1 MRHCSLVFLCAL
13 TFFLTSSTEAD
24 AARIDATKG
33 RQYKLTR
40 QHGPWMIMVASLAQP
55 HSARKVEG
63 MGPQEAADLLV
74 YELRK
79 KGIPA
84 YTFKMDQVWESLQSQ
99 DRLGRDSI
107 RQIRSQKGAICVIAG
122 NYKSQ
127 KDRVAQR
134 TLEYIKKIKPSFWKD
149 QEAFRPT
156 PGQPSPLSGAFLSV
170 NPLLSSEELAER
182 KHDPLLLRLN
192 SGEYT
197 IAENTGKYTLTIA
210 TFTGR
215 SKTGVG
221 ESRMR
226 EIAETF
232 TVSEALDSAAER
244 AWKVAKMLREG
255 HFEGQQSGRTFE
267 AYVFH
272 DRYKSVVTV
281 GSFETPNDPRIA
293 QLANLFRAKTQN
305 AANGRRFTIGES
317 ILIPGAVPEPIIFDP
332 VPKLMA
338 VPIIR

>member
-1 MRHCSLVFLCAL
+1 MRHRSLVLLCAIAC
-13 TFFLTSSTEAD
+13 FVTSSTEAD

-33 RQYKLTR
+33 RQYKLTK
-40 QHGPWMIMVASLAQP
+40 QHGPWMIMVASLARP
-55 HSARKVEG
+55 HSARRVEG

-74 YELRK
+74 YELRR

-84 YTFKMDQVWESLQSQ
+84 YTFKMERVWESLQSR

-107 RQIRSQKGAICVIAG
+107 RQIRSQKESICVIAG

-134 TLEYIKKIKPSFWKD
+134 TLEYIKRIKPSFWKD

-170 NPLLSSEELAER
+170 NPLLTSEELAER

-197 IAENTGKYTLTIA
+197 IAENKGQYTLVIA

-215 SKTGVG
+215 SRTGVG
-221 ESRMR
+221 ESRIQ
-226 EIAETF
+226 EIADSF
-232 TVSEALDSAAER
+232 KVSQTLYGAADR
-244 AWKVAKMLREG
+244 AWKIAKMLREG
-255 HFEGQQSGRTFE
+255 HFKGKQEGRTFE

-281 GSFETPNDPRIA
+281 GSFQTPNDPRIA
-293 QLANLFRAKTQN
+293 HLANLFGAKTQM
-305 AANGRRFTIGES
+305 AANGRRFTIGER
-317 ILIPGAVPEPIIFDP
+317 ILIPGVVPEPVIFDP
-332 VPKLMA
+332 VPKLMK
-338 VPIIR
+338 VPILR